1 MITRAFIEKIRYFF
15 DELGIE
21 ATNGISYEEFENKAI
36 KTLNRSKNLEDA
48 KLVIKFYNYC
58 AKKWKK
64 IEKIFSKYISKWQE
78 LNFEESSSIETVDDE
93 SSEGVYCIT
102 NALTKS
108 KELFLTSKSFD
119 DEIYSFKFK
128 NGRLMIEDDS
138 DYYLKYSHINPGTM
152 KLNNNLICNIVL
164 SDTFDIF
171 LEKNLTKYELIIQN
185 EDEEDAFIGIF
196 EKSYI
201 DSLKDTD
208 FIDFKNMI
216 ADIEWDLLDSK
227 RDVGVARVN
236 LYQNI
241 ADISLILYFASS
253 TFLLYKSFSDAKKS
267 QNFAMSVGINTIM
280 TRNLR
285 NMTRNLRN

>member
-152 KLNNNLICNIVL
+152 KLFNNLICNIVL

>member
-1 MITRAFIEKIRYFF
+1 MITRGFIEKIRCFF

-36 KTLNRSKNLEDA
+36 TTLNRSKELEDA

-102 NALTKS
+102 NALIKS
-108 KELFLTSKSFD
+108 KEIFLTSKSFD

-128 NGRLMIEDDS
+128 NGRFMIEDDS
-138 DYYLKYSHINPGTM
+138 DYYLKYSKMNPGTM
-152 KLNNNLICNIVL
+152 KLFNKNNNLICNIVL
-164 SDTFDIF
+164 SDTLDIF

-185 EDEEDAFIGIF
+185 EDEEDSFIGIF

-201 DSLKDTD
+201 NSLKDTD

-216 ADIEWDLLDSK
+216 AAIEWDLLDSK

-241 ADISLILYFASS
+241 DDISLILYFASS
-253 TFLLYKSFSDAKKS
+253 TFLLYKSFNDALKS
-267 QNFAMSVGINTIM
+267 QNFARLVGINRII

-285 NMTRNLRN
+285 KKTF

>member
-1 MITRAFIEKIRYFF
+1 MITRGFIEKIRCYF

-21 ATNGISYEEFENKAI
+21 ATNGISFEEFEKKAI
-36 KTLNRSKNLEDA
+36 TTLNRSKELEDA
-48 KLVIKFYNYC
+48 KLVIKFYKYC

-64 IEKIFSKYISKWQE
+64 IEKIFSKYMSKWQE
-78 LNFEESSSIETVDDE
+78 LNFEESSIIETVDAE
-93 SSEGVYCIT
+93 SSEGVYYIT
-102 NALTKS
+102 NAITKS
-108 KELFLTSKSFD
+108 KELFLTSESFND
-119 DEIYSFKFK
+119 DIYSFKFK
-128 NGRLMIEDDS
+128 NGRFMIEDGS
-138 DYYLKYSHINPGTM
+138 DYYLKYSKINPGTM
-152 KLNNNLICNIVL
+152 KLFNKNNNLICNIVL
-164 SDTFDIF
+164 SNTFDIF

-185 EDEEDAFIGIF
+185 ENEEDPFIGIF

-227 RDVGVARVN
+227 KDVGVARVN

-241 ADISLILYFASS
+241 DDISLIFYFASS
-253 TFLLYKSFSDAKKS
+253 TFLLYKSFNDAEKVKL
-267 QNFAMSVGINTIM
+267 FATFFGINTIM

-285 NMTRNLRN
+285 N